1 MILKKIENFGS
12 LSITE
17 KGLEYLNN
25 PTELL
30 IPEIENKAD
39 FKEPPSI
46 TATESGDMN
55 LLNKLKDNHLL
66 INQLKSQ
73 NISLKDKVE
82 QFEKDFS
89 KVKVENE
96 SLKVT
101 NSLLGGK
108 EDKFSSKRKINN
120 LIKEVDF
127 CINQLSD
134 FENQN
139 E

>member
-1 MILKKIENFGS
+1 MKVSNSIIDFDVLESKIVS
-12 LSITE
+12 
-17 KGLEYLNN
+17 
-25 PTELL
+25 
-30 IPEIENKAD
+30 
-39 FKEPPSI
+39 
-46 TATESGDMN
+46 

-73 NISLKDKVE
+73 NTSLKEKVE
-82 QFEKDFS
+82 KFEKDFNQ
-89 KVKVENE
+89 VKVENE
-96 SLKVT
+96 SLKMT

-108 EDKFSSKRKINN
+108 EDKSLSKRKINN

>member
-1 MILKKIENFGS
+1 MSNSIINFDVLESKIVS
-12 LSITE
+12 
-17 KGLEYLNN
+17 
-25 PTELL
+25 
-30 IPEIENKAD
+30 
-39 FKEPPSI
+39 
-46 TATESGDMN
+46 

-73 NISLKDKVE
+73 NTSLKEKVE
-82 QFEKDFS
+82 NFEKDFNQ
-89 KVKVENE
+89 VKVENE
-96 SLKVT
+96 SLKMT

-108 EDKFSSKRKINN
+108 EDKSLSKRKINN

>member
-1 MILKKIENFGS
+1 
-12 LSITE
+12 
-17 KGLEYLNN
+17 LNN
-25 PTELL
+25 LKTKVSDSPIGFDVL
-30 IPEIENKAD
+30 
-39 FKEPPSI
+39 
-46 TATESGDMN
+46 ESKIVS

-66 INQLKSQ
+66 INQLKTQ
-73 NISLKDKVE
+73 NMSLKDKVE

-89 KVKVENE
+89 KIKVENE
-96 SLKVT
+96 SLKMT

-108 EDKFSSKRKINN
+108 EDKSLSKRKINN

>member
-1 MILKKIENFGS
+1 MNNLKTKVPDLPIGFDVLESKIVS
-12 LSITE
+12 
-17 KGLEYLNN
+17 
-25 PTELL
+25 
-30 IPEIENKAD
+30 
-39 FKEPPSI
+39 
-46 TATESGDMN
+46 

-66 INQLKSQ
+66 INQLKTQ
-73 NISLKDKVE
+73 NMSLKDKVE

-89 KVKVENE
+89 KIKVENE
-96 SLKVT
+96 SLKMT
-101 NSLLGGK
+101 NSLLGGN
-108 EDKFSSKRKINN
+108 EDKSLSKRKINN

>member
-1 MILKKIENFGS
+1 MSDLPIGFNVLESKIVS
-12 LSITE
+12 
-17 KGLEYLNN
+17 
-25 PTELL
+25 
-30 IPEIENKAD
+30 
-39 FKEPPSI
+39 
-46 TATESGDMN
+46 

-66 INQLKSQ
+66 INQLKTQ
-73 NISLKDKVE
+73 NMSLKDKVE

-89 KVKVENE
+89 KIKVENE
-96 SLKVT
+96 SLKMT
-101 NSLLGGK
+101 NSLLGGN
-108 EDKFSSKRKINN
+108 EDKSLSKRKINN

>member
-1 MILKKIENFGS
+1 MSNLPIGFDVLESKIVS
-12 LSITE
+12 
-17 KGLEYLNN
+17 
-25 PTELL
+25 
-30 IPEIENKAD
+30 
-39 FKEPPSI
+39 
-46 TATESGDMN
+46 

-66 INQLKSQ
+66 INQLKTQ
-73 NISLKDKVE
+73 NMSLKDKVE

-89 KVKVENE
+89 KIKVENE
-96 SLKVT
+96 SLKMT
-101 NSLLGGK
+101 NSLLGGN
-108 EDKFSSKRKINN
+108 EDKSLSKRKINN

>member
-1 MILKKIENFGS
+1 MYFFNFVLIKLKIKVS
-12 LSITE
+12 DLPLSFDV
-17 KGLEYLNN
+17 L
-25 PTELL
+25 
-30 IPEIENKAD
+30 ENKIV
-39 FKEPPSI
+39 S
-46 TATESGDMN
+46 

-73 NISLKDKVE
+73 NISLNDKVE

-96 SLKVT
+96 SLKIT

>member
-1 MILKKIENFGS
+1 MSNSIIDFDVLESKIVS
-12 LSITE
+12 
-17 KGLEYLNN
+17 
-25 PTELL
+25 
-30 IPEIENKAD
+30 
-39 FKEPPSI
+39 
-46 TATESGDMN
+46 

-73 NISLKDKVE
+73 NTSLKEKVE
-82 QFEKDFS
+82 KFEKDFNQ
-89 KVKVENE
+89 VKAENE
-96 SLKVT
+96 SLKMT
-101 NSLLGGK
+101 NSLLGGN
-108 EDKFSSKRKINN
+108 EDKSLSKRKINN

>member
-1 MILKKIENFGS
+1 MPDLPIGFDVLESKIVS
-12 LSITE
+12 
-17 KGLEYLNN
+17 
-25 PTELL
+25 
-30 IPEIENKAD
+30 
-39 FKEPPSI
+39 
-46 TATESGDMN
+46 

-66 INQLKSQ
+66 INQLKTQ
-73 NISLKDKVE
+73 NMSLKDKVE

-89 KVKVENE
+89 KIKVENE
-96 SLKVT
+96 SLKMT
-101 NSLLGGK
+101 NSLLGGN
-108 EDKFSSKRKINN
+108 EDKSLSKRKINN

>member
-1 MILKKIENFGS
+1 MPDLPIGFDVLESKIV
-12 LSITE
+12 
-17 KGLEYLNN
+17 
-25 PTELL
+25 
-30 IPEIENKAD
+30 
-39 FKEPPSI
+39 
-46 TATESGDMN
+46 N

-66 INQLKSQ
+66 INQLKTQ
-73 NISLKDKVE
+73 NMSLKDKVE

-89 KVKVENE
+89 KIKVENE
-96 SLKVT
+96 SLKMT

-108 EDKFSSKRKINN
+108 EDKSLSKRKINN